1 MSQLFLKLIVAFILW
16 SNALPPIEKI
26 FSRRCFK
33 QRRGKVLTDIAIVA
47 LGSTNSDIIDRP
59 LEPTFAD
66 INQRFGGAFWVWL
79 FEPLGITDWAIM
91 SEKIDVVRAL
101 ALERLVS
108 SVETLG
114 AFVVDNIS

>member
-1 MSQLFLKLIVAFILW
+1 MSQLLKLIVALSLW

-59 LEPTFAD
+59 LEPTFSD

-79 FEPLGITDWAIM
+79 VEPLGITDRTVM
-91 SEKIDVVRAL
+91 SKKIDVVRTF